1 MGGLFPISYRKI
13 ASFNQCRRQFW
24 FRYVDRRPSDP
35 DEMHPGGIVGLGV
48 HRAMKAL
55 CLTGR
60 QEDGESV
67 LKAYLAMPDH
77 EVAGPG
83 TEYHTDAFRMYE
95 NGCVAHDSIIS
106 ENRWAE
112 LPADT
117 RYEGGGIEI
126 SARIDRADRLDPEH
140 YQLIDWKTGRFE
152 SDEAADEQLD
162 IAHITLRRARRLS
175 AETRVTAV
183 GWNLRSGKRRVR
195 ALTRDDATG
204 TLDYLVAAAV
214 RMRETEEWEATPSRA
229 CNFCEFRLQCE
240 DAYSS
245 NGAPA
250 TDKPADGDDLFEPLE
265 PDGDDLLPFD

>member
-24 FRYVDRRPSDP
+24 YRYVDHRTPDP
-35 DEMHPGGIVGLGV
+35 DEMHAGGIVGLGV

-60 QEDGESV
+60 QEDGASV
-67 LKAYLAMPDH
+67 LRAYLAMPDH
-77 EVAGPG
+77 EMAGPG
-83 TEYHTDAFRMYE
+83 TEFHSDAFRMYE
-95 NGCVAHDSIIS
+95 SGCVAHDSIIS

-117 RYEGGGIEI
+117 RYEQGGIEI
-126 SARIDRADRLDPEH
+126 NARIDRADRLAPEH
-140 YQLIDWKTGRFE
+140 YQLIDWKTGRYE

-162 IAHITLRRARRLS
+162 IAHITLRRARRLP

-195 ALTRDDATG
+195 ELTREDAVG

-214 RMRETEEWEATPSRA
+214 RMRETEEWETTPSKA

-240 DAYSS
+240 DAYEM
-245 NGAPA
+245 GRPETVDAPG
-250 TDKPADGDDLFEPLE
+250 DGDDLFDPLE
-265 PDGDDLLPFD
+265 PDDDDLLPFD